1 MKAIYRFDANQVFL
15 GSNIVEDN
23 YTLKPNETFV
33 KPTDGLYEPIKW
45 NGTAWVGTSK
55 EDYEKAHP
63 TSTDVE
69 EPTDQQKFNATTDV
83 KVAQLMAYSEQ
94 QNQLNASLT
103 VDVAMLKKQLGQLTK
118 PAGTANNAQ

>member
-1 MKAIYRFDANQVFL
+1 MKAIYRFDASQVFL
-15 GSNIVEDN
+15 GSNIVEDD

-63 TSTDVE
+63 ASTATD
-69 EPTDQQKFNATTDV
+69 EPTDQQKLNATTDV
-83 KVAQLMAYSEQ
+83 DVAQLMAYSKR
-94 QNQLNASLT
+94 QNQINTSLS
-103 VDVAMLKKQLGQLTK
+103 VDVAVLKKQLDQLMK